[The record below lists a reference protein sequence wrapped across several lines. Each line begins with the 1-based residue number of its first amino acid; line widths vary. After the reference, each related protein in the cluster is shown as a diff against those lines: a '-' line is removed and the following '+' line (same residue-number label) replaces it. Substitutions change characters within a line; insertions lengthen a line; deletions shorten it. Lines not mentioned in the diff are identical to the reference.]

1 MSSFGGISLYMDD
14 LDIDFLISSANKC
27 IEGVPG
33 FAFVIAKRA
42 ELAECG
48 GRARSLSLDLYSQ
61 WKTMEE
67 HRGKWRFTSPT
78 HVVVAFAEA
87 MRELKEEGG
96 VVARNMRYTANRDM
110 LIRGMEELGFRALLP
125 DELRSPVIT
134 SFLYPEGVGF
144 DFTDFYES
152 LKRDGYVIY
161 PGKLSERDTF
171 RIGNIGDI
179 REEQITGLLAAV
191 ERYVKR
197 LENEAPSLCA

>member
-1 MSSFGGISLYMDD
+1 
-14 LDIDFLISSANKC
+14 
-27 IEGVPG
+27 
-33 FAFVIAKRA
+33 
-42 ELAECG
+42 
-48 GRARSLSLDLYSQ
+48 
-61 WKTMEE
+61 
-67 HRGKWRFTSPT
+67 
-78 HVVVAFAEA
+78 

-161 PGKLSERDTF
+161 PGKLSERNTF